1 MKSTNTQLHQKKW
14 KDVKR
19 QSSSQD
25 ACTLASPS
33 SKDCTVALK
42 FISHG
47 IESVGSGVALFYSAR
62 LGLHEAGPPT
72 RNTHLHLREILGI
85 SVVQSRVEILKRPL

>member
-1 MKSTNTQLHQKKW
+1 MVKSRNALIQNMGKN
-14 KDVKR
+14 VKR

-25 ACTLASPS
+25 ACTLAFPS

-47 IESVGSGVALFYSAR
+47 IENEPPWALFCSTKLELQNVVPNKKNTN
-62 LGLHEAGPPT
+62 LGEISRISPT
-72 RNTHLHLREILGI
+72 T
-85 SVVQSRVEILKRPL
+85 